1 MQKVAHPHVTTNLKI
16 CGGSPVIAGT
26 RFPVRSVIAYVVHLG
41 LAPEELVARF
51 QDLTLAQVHD
61 ALAYYYDNRKE
72 IDKDIAENT
81 EAAARKKL
89 SH

>member
-1 MQKVAHPHVTTNLKI
+1 MSHIVTIKT
-16 CGGSPVIAGT
+16 
-26 RFPVRSVIAYVVHLG
+26 
-41 LAPEELVARF
+41 
-51 QDLTLAQVHD
+51 QVHD

-81 EAAARKKL
+81 EDVARKKF